1 MATAEANPRATLDQR
16 ASGIERM
23 ISRYEEERSA
33 EPVPQWVLPPAS
45 CNFLRDLASFFP
57 EPPLAIEFGSGC
69 STHALRAVTSRTIS
83 IENSGEWLDRTELDT
98 SSKRPSDATY
108 VVPLRRLWNRWR
120 LIETFDFASR
130 PGILDLVQSA
140 QLILVDSPPN
150 PANREHALFTA
161 LRYASIGAIVVLDD
175 LEVRAVKRF
184 SQRLALQNRRSF
196 RFWTVAIDHELG
208 VFLKTDSKPICS
220 RPSLREFVGTWLR
233 A

>member
-1 MATAEANPRATLDQR
+1 MATADATPRMMLDQR
-16 ASGIERM
+16 ASGIERVVF
-23 ISRYEEERSA
+23 RYEEERLA
-33 EPVPQWVLPPAS
+33 APVPQWVLPPSS
-45 CNFLRDLASFFP
+45 CNFLKDLASLFP
-57 EPPLAIEFGSGC
+57 EPSLAIEFGSGC
-69 STHALRAVTSRTIS
+69 STHALRAVTLRTIS
-83 IENSGEWLDRTELDT
+83 IENSGEWLDRTESNT

-108 VVPLRRLWNRWR
+108 VVPLRRLWNRGR
-120 LIETFDFASR
+120 LIETFDFVSR

-150 PANREHALFTA
+150 PAKREGALFTA
-161 LRYASIGAIVVLDD
+161 LRYAAIGAIIVLDD

-184 SQRLALQNRRSF
+184 TQRLALQNRRAF

-208 VFLKTDSKPICS
+208 VFLKTDSRRIHS